1 MENEDINLPN
11 LGENDS
17 NATDRE
23 SQESEKEYSEHLKI

>member
-1 MENEDINLPN
+1 